1 MANAHSE
8 TLLYEIDHHSAN
20 MVMGKP
26 PNLLIL
32 RSDHSNFKLE
42 ILEPTLSPKHKIEQ
56 VVLSRYLSISKI
68 CEIVK
73 IYQVFIPPI
82 FDGPSMTYH
91 NHGLNFPSEDIAG
104 FP

>member
-26 PNLLIL
+26 SNLLIL

-42 ILEPTLSPKHKIEQ
+42 ILETTLSTRHKIEQ
-56 VVLSRYLSISKI
+56 VVFGQ
-68 CEIVK
+68 EI
-73 IYQVFIPPI
+73 
-82 FDGPSMTYH
+82 
-91 NHGLNFPSEDIAG
+91 
-104 FP
+104 